1 LCAFPPNF
9 KGKGLHIFSLARA
22 KRSGGRFCSL
32 VFCAKEQR
40 DTLCVFFSRG
50 TFKVIGRV
58 QHLIRHGRETIISG
72 RRRSRKPRRAE
83 GRNRTIAKSFIRGR
97 REEKKTTREEDKKT
111 TSKTTSA
118 TLQVDDRE
126 LEKRLLL
133 QTQSDGEVDSAS
145 FASQHE
151 VDPKRIVG
159 IIKSL
164 AASNVVVFSETDK
177 NTLNLTEEAM
187 SFIENGSPEARA
199 FDFVKSKGKNGV
211 SLPEFK
217 KLEKTISEVGF
228 KQAMQQKWLA
238 MDKATNSVVAKVEEI
253 TDTCRTYLRMIK
265 EGKKEEV
272 PAKEL
277 DALIKKRKLAKV
289 ETWKEY
295 AVKRGPEFA
304 LERKKLEHDLTKEML
319 ANGAWKTATFK
330 EYTLVPGAGNIPASG
345 HVHPLLKVR
354 RAFREIFLQLGFSEM
369 PTNNFV
375 ESGFWNFDTLIQ
387 PQQHP
392 ARDAHDTFFMKTP
405 AKANFA
411 PEEYVEKV
419 KKMHEVGGHG
429 SVGHNYAWK
438 REEADKNILRTHTT
452 AVSARMLHKLAEDGF
467 KPCKLFSIDR
477 VFRNEAVDR
486 THLAE
491 FHQVEGVV
499 CDKGLTLGDLI
510 GVIRQF
516 FAQLGMTQVR
526 FKPAFNPYT
535 EPSMEIFAFHPM
547 LGKWVEVGN
556 SGMFRPEMLLPMGL
570 PEDVSVIAWGLSL
583 ERPTMIM
590 FGIDNIRD
598 LFGSKMQLQSV
609 KNNQLCP
616 LGLEK

>member
-1 LCAFPPNF
+1 MGAQQSRDDGDPQN
-9 KGKGLHIFSLARA
+9 
-22 KRSGGRFCSL
+22 
-32 VFCAKEQR
+32 VMAKENVA
-40 DTLCVFFSRG
+40 L
-50 TFKVIGRV
+50 
-58 QHLIRHGRETIISG
+58 
-72 RRRSRKPRRAE
+72 
-83 GRNRTIAKSFIRGR
+83 R
-97 REEKKTTREEDKKT
+97 REIEHLHDALLREAEKKKHDQQQHQEDGPKT
-111 TSKTTSA
+111 TTTTTTA
-118 TLQVDDRE
+118 RPTTKMTEQE
-126 LEKRLLL
+126 LEKQLLRDV
-133 QTQSDGEVDSAS
+133 QRCGGVDSAQ
-145 FASQHE
+145 FASKTE
-151 VDPKRIVG
+151 CDAKRIVG

-164 AASNVVVFSETDK
+164 AASNMVIFSETDK
-177 NTLNLTEEAM
+177 SKVNLTEEAM
-187 SFIENGSPEARA
+187 SFIESGSPEARA
-199 FDFVKSKGKNGV
+199 FEHVKKQGGNGV
-211 SLPEFK
+211 PLPEFK

-238 MDKATNSVVAKVEEI
+238 MDKATNSVVAKVDEI
-253 TDTCRTYLRMIK
+253 TDACQKYLKLIK
-265 EGKKEEV
+265 EGKKEDV
-272 PAKEL
+272 PKKEL
-277 DALIKKRKLAKV
+277 DVLIKKRKLAKV

-295 AVKRGPEFA
+295 LVKQGPEFA

-319 ANGAWKTATFK
+319 ANGAWKTAAFK

-411 PEEYVEKV
+411 PEDYVEKV
-419 KKMHEVGGHG
+419 KMMHEVGGHG

-570 PEDVSVIAWGLSL
+570 PEDVNVIAWGLSL

>member
-1 LCAFPPNF
+1 MGAQQSHGDDDPQN
-9 KGKGLHIFSLARA
+9 
-22 KRSGGRFCSL
+22 
-32 VFCAKEQR
+32 VAKENVA
-40 DTLCVFFSRG
+40 L
-50 TFKVIGRV
+50 
-58 QHLIRHGRETIISG
+58 
-72 RRRSRKPRRAE
+72 
-83 GRNRTIAKSFIRGR
+83 R
-97 REEKKTTREEDKKT
+97 REIEHLHDALLREAEKKKHDQQQHQEDGPKT
-111 TSKTTSA
+111 TTTTTA
-118 TLQVDDRE
+118 RPTTKMTEQE
-126 LEKRLLL
+126 LEKQLLRDV
-133 QTQSDGEVDSAS
+133 QRCGGVDSAQ
-145 FASQHE
+145 FASKTE
-151 VDPKRIVG
+151 CDAKRIVG

-164 AASNVVVFSETDK
+164 AASNMVIFSETDK
-177 NTLNLTEEAM
+177 SKVNLTEEAM
-187 SFIENGSPEARA
+187 SFIESGSPEARA
-199 FDFVKSKGKNGV
+199 FEHVKKQGGNGV
-211 SLPEFK
+211 PLPEFK

-238 MDKATNSVVAKVEEI
+238 MDKATNSVVAKVDEI
-253 TDTCRTYLRMIK
+253 TDACQKYLKLIK
-265 EGKKEEV
+265 EGKKEDV
-272 PAKEL
+272 PKKEL
-277 DALIKKRKLAKV
+277 DVLIKKRKLAKV

-295 AVKRGPEFA
+295 LVKQGPEFA

-319 ANGAWKTATFK
+319 ANGAWKTAAFK

-411 PEEYVEKV
+411 PEDYVEKV
-419 KKMHEVGGHG
+419 KMMHEVGGHG

-570 PEDVSVIAWGLSL
+570 PEDVNVIAWGLSL

>member
-1 LCAFPPNF
+1 MGAQQSRDDGDPQN
-9 KGKGLHIFSLARA
+9 
-22 KRSGGRFCSL
+22 
-32 VFCAKEQR
+32 VMAKENVA
-40 DTLCVFFSRG
+40 L
-50 TFKVIGRV
+50 
-58 QHLIRHGRETIISG
+58 
-72 RRRSRKPRRAE
+72 
-83 GRNRTIAKSFIRGR
+83 R
-97 REEKKTTREEDKKT
+97 REIEHLHDALLREAEKKKHDQQQHQEDGPKT
-111 TSKTTSA
+111 TTTTTA
-118 TLQVDDRE
+118 RPTTKMTEQE
-126 LEKRLLL
+126 LEKQLLRDV
-133 QTQSDGEVDSAS
+133 QRCGGVDSAQ
-145 FASQHE
+145 FASKTE
-151 VDPKRIVG
+151 CDAKRIVG

-164 AASNVVVFSETDK
+164 AASNMVIFSETDK
-177 NTLNLTEEAM
+177 SKVNLTEEAM
-187 SFIENGSPEARA
+187 SFIESGSPEARA
-199 FDFVKSKGKNGV
+199 FEHVKKQGGNGV
-211 SLPEFK
+211 PLPEFK

-238 MDKATNSVVAKVEEI
+238 MDKATNSVVAKVDEI
-253 TDTCRTYLRMIK
+253 TDACQKYLKLIK
-265 EGKKEEV
+265 EGKKEDV
-272 PAKEL
+272 PKKEL
-277 DALIKKRKLAKV
+277 DVLIKKRKLAKV

-295 AVKRGPEFA
+295 LVKQGPEFA

-319 ANGAWKTATFK
+319 ANGAWKTAAFK

-411 PEEYVEKV
+411 PEDYVEKV
-419 KKMHEVGGHG
+419 KMMHEVGGHG

-570 PEDVSVIAWGLSL
+570 PEDVNVIAWGLSL

>member
-1 LCAFPPNF
+1 MGAQQSHGDDDPQN
-9 KGKGLHIFSLARA
+9 
-22 KRSGGRFCSL
+22 
-32 VFCAKEQR
+32 VAKENVA
-40 DTLCVFFSRG
+40 L
-50 TFKVIGRV
+50 
-58 QHLIRHGRETIISG
+58 
-72 RRRSRKPRRAE
+72 
-83 GRNRTIAKSFIRGR
+83 R
-97 REEKKTTREEDKKT
+97 REIEHLHDALREAEKKKHDQQQHQEDGPKT
-111 TSKTTSA
+111 TTT
-118 TLQVDDRE
+118 TTTVRPTTKMTEQE
-126 LEKRLLL
+126 LEKQLLRDV
-133 QTQSDGEVDSAS
+133 QRCGGVDSAQ
-145 FASQHE
+145 FASKTE
-151 VDPKRIVG
+151 CDAKRIVG

-164 AASNVVVFSETDK
+164 AASNMVIFSETDK
-177 NTLNLTEEAM
+177 SKVNLTEEAM
-187 SFIENGSPEARA
+187 SFIESGSPEARA
-199 FDFVKSKGKNGV
+199 FEHVKKQGGNGV
-211 SLPEFK
+211 PLPEFK

-238 MDKATNSVVAKVEEI
+238 MDKATNSVVAKVDEI
-253 TDTCRTYLRMIK
+253 TDACQKYLKLIK
-265 EGKKEEV
+265 EGKKEDV
-272 PAKEL
+272 PKKEL
-277 DALIKKRKLAKV
+277 DVLIKKRKLAKV

-295 AVKRGPEFA
+295 LVKQGPEFA

-319 ANGAWKTATFK
+319 ANGAWKTAAFK

-411 PEEYVEKV
+411 PEDYVEKV
-419 KKMHEVGGHG
+419 KMMHEVGGHG

-570 PEDVSVIAWGLSL
+570 PEDVNVIAWGLSL